1 MIGGLDGNR
10 MLLGLA
16 VGIIVL
22 IFLVLKTKVQAF
34 LALIVCTVIVGVV
47 GGMPLSNITLE
58 DGTTLGIVNSIT
70 GGFGSTLGSIGIIIG
85 FGVKLDGQAKT
96 TADNEDVD
104 IRFYSVIYHAINDI
118 EAALHG
124 MLEPIYEKQEI
135 GKAEIRQIFKASG
148 VGNIAGSIVT
158 EGKLK
163 ARALCTILRDGNV
176 IYDGK
181 IASLKRFKDEVKEV
195 KGGYE
200 CGLVFEDFGNIQ
212 EGDIVVASEMVEIP
226 R

>member
-1 MIGGLDGNR
+1 
-10 MLLGLA
+10 
-16 VGIIVL
+16 
-22 IFLVLKTKVQAF
+22 
-34 LALIVCTVIVGVV
+34 
-47 GGMPLSNITLE
+47 
-58 DGTTLGIVNSIT
+58 
-70 GGFGSTLGSIGIIIG
+70 
-85 FGVKLDGQAKT
+85 
-96 TADNEDVD
+96 
-104 IRFYSVIYHAINDI
+104 
-118 EAALHG
+118 

-163 ARALCTILRDGNV
+163 ARALCTILRDGKV

>member
-1 MIGGLDGNR
+1 MKEVAVKIIHSGVGNISESDVI
-10 MLLGLA
+10 LA
-16 VGIIVL
+16 S
-22 IFLVLKTKVQAF
+22 A
-34 LALIVCTVIVGVV
+34 
-47 GGMPLSNITLE
+47 SNA
-58 DGTTLGIVNSIT
+58 
-70 GGFGSTLGSIGIIIG
+70 IIIG

-163 ARALCTILRDGNV
+163 ARALCTIIRDGNV

-181 IASLKRFKDEVKEV
+181 IASLKRFN
-195 KGGYE
+195 GR
-200 CGLVFEDFGNIQ
+200 
-212 EGDIVVASEMVEIP
+212 S
-226 R
+226 